1 MKILLISLL
10 AIACAG
16 VATAQ
21 NAPAP
26 SKPPRPTPG
35 VLQQPR
41 PSAGAHADA
50 RASDAYNA
58 HRMQNRGAKMAG
70 CRAAA
75 AEKQLSGV
83 ELRQS
88 LLDCMH

>member
-1 MKILLISLL
+1 
-10 AIACAG
+10 
-16 VATAQ
+16 
-21 NAPAP
+21 
-26 SKPPRPTPG
+26 
-35 VLQQPR
+35 LQQPR